1 MIKEVVTPKLKSP
14 ILIVAWPGMG
24 EVAYKAA
31 LFLKEALRFRMF
43 AKLEAHE
50 FFNAAAVVVEK
61 GIANMP
67 VVPAG
72 FFYYYKPEREGQ
84 DLILFLG
91 EAQPPLEKAEALAQ
105 TILGYVKKFKVRLVI
120 SCAAKPESIDH
131 KASVSVWGVATH
143 KELLERLKKM
153 SVRVLSE
160 GQISG
165 LNGIILG
172 VAKMYKMRGVC
183 FLGEIPFYTVQIENP
198 KASREVLKKVN
209 GFLNLQLDLTPL
221 DERAKFIEEEIDR
234 LISYLKGEA
243 PSQQGPLPL
252 GEEDIEKIKKDLAAF
267 TKVPQSA
274 RESIDALL
282 KEARKDISK
291 ARELKQEL
299 DRWNVYKEY
308 EDKFLNLF
316 KKKNKENR
324 NH

>member
-1 MIKEVVTPKLKSP
+1 MIKEVISPKLKKP

-67 VVPAG
+67 AVPAG
-72 FFYYYKPEREGQ
+72 FFYYYKSETNGQ

-91 EAQPPLEKAEALAQ
+91 EAQPPLEKAEMLAQ
-105 TILGYVKKFKVRLVI
+105 TIIEYVKRFKVRLLI
-120 SCAAKPESIDH
+120 SCAAKPEPIDH
-131 KASVSVWGVATH
+131 KVNSSVWGVATH
-143 KELLERLKKM
+143 KELLEQLKKM
-153 SVRVLSE
+153 NVKILSE

-172 VAKMYKMRGVC
+172 VAKMHKIRGMC

-198 KASREVLKKVN
+198 KASQEILKKMD

-221 DERAKFIEEEIDR
+221 EERARFIEEEIDK
-234 LISYLKGEA
+234 LISYLKGETA
-243 PSQQGPLPL
+243 PQEGQLPL
-252 GEEDIEKIKKDLAAF
+252 GEEDIEKIKKDLAAY

-274 RESIDALL
+274 RASINSLF
-282 KEARKDISK
+282 KEAREDISK

-308 EDKFLNLF
+308 EDKFLDLF
-316 KKKNKENR
+316 KKKDKESR